1 MIQLVVK
8 GKTKDALLA
17 SKRRPFTLQKG
28 IFYHAKGRLLECERA
43 PITFRYT
50 KFYYILL
57 SQ

>member
-8 GKTKDALLA
+8 GKTKDALLHG
-17 SKRRPFTLQKG
+17 KRRPFTLQKG

-43 PITFRYT
+43 PITFLYT

>member
-28 IFYHAKGRLLECERA
+28 IFYIAKGRLLHAKRA
-43 PITFRYT
+43 PFTMQKVPFW
-50 KFYYILL
+50 KVKDGL
-57 SQ
+57 